1 MALPKEPR
9 QKMINLMYLVLT
21 ALLALNVSSEII
33 NAFKTINNSLVVA
46 NGVIDSKNKSVYGT
60 FEAKLKDEQTK
71 AQAEKWQPL
80 ALEAKRLSD
89 EMTAYLETIKQ
100 ELKKEAKLEIV
111 DGKEVYKEDDLDA
124 ATRLLVEGAKGDELL
139 NKLTQYKQQ
148 LLGILDP
155 NKFTDPKDKE
165 KVIKAREEYALS
177 LPLDLTP
184 QKSQTSHGV
193 DKENKPWQS
202 GYFRMTP
209 TVAAITMISKFQN
222 DVKNS
227 ESQIA
232 DYCLKQVG
240 AVEIIYDQF
249 EAIASQSSE
258 YLMPGQELRISAGVG
273 AFSASAKPSVLIDGN
288 IAPLN
293 PKGIAEQKFNV
304 GGPGAYS
311 KKVVIS
317 FTKPDG
323 TTERREIDVKYT
335 VGSPTGVF
343 ASATKV
349 NVLYLGLKNPISITS
364 GTGDE
369 KVSANIDNGTI
380 SKKGGGLYEAEP
392 ASAGKATLTATVDG
406 KPTTF
411 VFPVRRIPNPTP
423 YVGQFAGGTVPLTQF
438 VSQVGVRAD
447 MGDFVFEGV
456 KYDVTQYTIVCTG
469 RGFETTGPKFA
480 QVSGAYFPN
489 EVKGYLNMCRPGS
502 SVLIT
507 DITVTGPDGKR
518 KLPNSMAFNL
528 SN

>member
-33 NAFKTINNSLVVA
+33 NAFKTINNSLVTA
-46 NGVIDSKNKSVYGT
+46 NLAIDGKNKAVYTT
-60 FEAKLKDEQTK
+60 FDAKLKDEQTK
-71 AQAEKWQPL
+71 EQAEKWQPL
-80 ALEAKRLSD
+80 ALEAQKLSQ
-89 EMTAYLETIKQ
+89 EMATYLEGLKG
-100 ELKKEAKLEIV
+100 ELKVAAELKTVEGV
-111 DGKEVYKEDDLDA
+111 EVYKEDNLDA
-124 ATRLLVEGAKGDELL
+124 ATRLLVEGPKGDELL
-139 NKLTQYKQQ
+139 SKLTQYKAN
-148 LLGILDP
+148 LLAVLDP

-165 KVIKAREEYALS
+165 KVSAAKAAFTTS

-184 QKSQTSHGV
+184 PKMLNSHGP
-193 DKENKPWQS
+193 ENKPWQS

-209 TVAAITMISKFQN
+209 TIAAITMISKFQN

-232 DYCLKQVG
+232 DFCLKQVG
-240 AVEIIYDQF
+240 AVEVIYDQF

-258 YLMPGQELRISAGVG
+258 YLMPGQELRITAGVG
-273 AFSASAKPSVLIDGN
+273 AFNASAKPIVSIDGAG
-288 IAPLN
+288 APLN
-293 PKGIAEQKFNV
+293 PKGVAEQKFTV
-304 GGPGAYS
+304 GGPGSYS
-311 KKVVIS
+311 KKVVVS

-323 TTERREIDVKYT
+323 TTDRKEIDVKYT

-349 NVLYLGLKNPISITS
+349 NVLYLGLKNPISITA

-369 KVSANIDNGTI
+369 KVNASIDNG
-380 SKKGGGLYEAEP
+380 SVVKKGGGLYEAEP
-392 ASAGKATLTATVDG
+392 SNPGKATLTASVDG
-406 KPTTF
+406 KNTQF

-423 YVGQFAGGTVPLTQF
+423 MVGQYSGGTVPANQF
-438 VSQVGVRAD
+438 ISQVGVRAD

-456 KYDVTQYTIVCTG
+456 KFDVTQFTIVCTG
-469 RGFETTGPKFA
+469 KGFESTGPKFA
-480 QVSGAYFPN
+480 VVGGAYFTG

-502 SVLIT
+502 TVTIT
-507 DITVTGPDGKR
+507 DITVSGPDGKR
-518 KLPNSMAFNL
+518 KLPTSMAFNL